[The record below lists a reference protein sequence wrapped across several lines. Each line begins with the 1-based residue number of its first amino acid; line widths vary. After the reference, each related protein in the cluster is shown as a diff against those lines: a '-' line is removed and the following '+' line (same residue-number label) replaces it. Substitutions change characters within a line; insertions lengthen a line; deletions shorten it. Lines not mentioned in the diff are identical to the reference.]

1 MTDSLTPGELV
12 TKYFESLVVPAEK
25 APAESLYFP
34 LEQKEPV
41 ERLHVP
47 EEQKQTEDVEDS
59 EEETESE
66 EESDEEE
73 SAEPVKD
80 NFVDSRQLGRYP
92 VDVITLEA
100 LLYSHLV
107 LNCGGQEFHAP
118 VLSSL
123 MVVSIIS
130 LTPAP
135 FFVGI
140 GVGVPLFWLVQR
152 CLAR

>member
-1 MTDSLTPGELV
+1 MADSALSPAELANN
-12 TKYFESLVVPAEK
+12 YIESIPAEK

-34 LEQKEPV
+34 IEQKEGLQ
-41 ERLHVP
+41 EK
-47 EEQKQTEDVEDS
+47 QQQTEEDS

-66 EESDEEE
+66 ESDEESNE
-73 SAEPVKD
+73 EEPAEPVKED
-80 NFVDSRQLGRYP
+80 FIDSRQPGRYP

-123 MVVSIIS
+123 MVVSLIS

-135 FFVGI
+135 FFIGI
-140 GVGVPLFWLVQR
+140 GVCVPVFWLAQR